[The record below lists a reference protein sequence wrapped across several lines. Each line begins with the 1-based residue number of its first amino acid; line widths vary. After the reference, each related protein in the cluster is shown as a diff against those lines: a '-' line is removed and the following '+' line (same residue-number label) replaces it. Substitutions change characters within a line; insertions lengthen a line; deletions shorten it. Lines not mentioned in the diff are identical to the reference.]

1 MSFGDYEIEKHTSR
15 LDKLVAEADAS
26 RAAKAAGYK
35 SPFRYLRER
44 LRPHRRDRPATPR
57 YVRQHSLRPQ
67 PVTSAGQSG
76 TAT

>member
-35 SPFRYLRER
+35 SPFR
-44 LRPHRRDRPATPR
+44 
-57 YVRQHSLRPQ
+57 
-67 PVTSAGQSG
+67 
-76 TAT
+76 